1 MTSLSLIGGHVSVT
15 GGLAKGGLQYAS
27 DIGAEMIQVF
37 VSNPRGWTLAAG
49 DPGQDAKLRESGML
63 SFVHTPYLVNMG
75 SPSADT
81 LEKSVATV
89 RHSLQRA
96 YAIGAVGSV
105 VHTGSAVSQPRDDAM
120 RQLRDRLLPLLEEIP
135 EDGPDL
141 LLEPMAGQG
150 AMLCAT
156 VQDLEPYLAALDW
169 HPKAGVCLDTCHAFA
184 AGHDLSTPDGV
195 KETLD
200 ALHAIAPGRL
210 KLVHAN
216 DSKDVCG
223 SKKDRHENIGA
234 GHIGAQSFADL
245 MRHPA
250 VAGVPLCIET
260 PGGADK
266 HREDI
271 ETLKKL
277 RDTCPADDDQ
287 G

>member
-1 MTSLSLIGGHVSVT
+1 MTSLSLIGGQVSVT

-37 VSNPRGWTLAAG
+37 VSNPRGWSLAAG
-49 DPGQDAKLRESGML
+49 NPVQDARLVESGML
-63 SFVHTPYLVNMG
+63 SFVHAPYLINMG

-89 RHSLQRA
+89 RHGLLRSH
-96 YAIGAVGSV
+96 AIGAAGMVI
-105 VHTGSAVSQPRDDAM
+105 HTGSAVSQPREDAL
-120 RQLRDRLLPLLEEIP
+120 RQLHEHLLPLLEEIP
-135 EDGPDL
+135 DDGPDL

-169 HPKAGVCLDTCHAFA
+169 HPKAGICLDTCHAFA
-184 AGHDLSTPDGV
+184 AGHDLSTAEGV
-195 KETLD
+195 GETLD

-210 KLVHAN
+210 KLIHAN
-216 DSKDVCG
+216 DSKDVCD

-234 GHIGAQSFADL
+234 GHIGMDPFAEL
-245 MRHPA
+245 MRHP
-250 VAGVPLCIET
+250 VSAGVPLCIET
-260 PGGADK
+260 PGGVDK

-271 ETLKKL
+271 ELLKKL
-277 RDTCPADDDQ
+277 RDSDAA

>member
-1 MTSLSLIGGHVSVT
+1 MTSLSLIGGQVSVT

-37 VSNPRGWTLAAG
+37 VSNPRGWSLAAG
-49 DPGQDAKLRESGML
+49 NPVQDARLVESGML
-63 SFVHTPYLVNMG
+63 SFVHAPYLINMG

-89 RHSLQRA
+89 RHGLLRSH
-96 YAIGAVGSV
+96 AIGAAGMVI
-105 VHTGSAVSQPRDDAM
+105 HTGSAVSQPREDAL
-120 RQLRDRLLPLLEEIP
+120 RQLHEHLLPLLEEIP
-135 EDGPDL
+135 DDGPDL

-169 HPKAGVCLDTCHAFA
+169 HPKAGICLDTCHAFA
-184 AGHDLSTPDGV
+184 AGHDLSTAEGV
-195 KETLD
+195 GETLD

-210 KLVHAN
+210 KLIHAN
-216 DSKDVCG
+216 DSKDVCD

-234 GHIGAQSFADL
+234 GHIGMDPFAEL
-245 MRHPA
+245 MRHP
-250 VAGVPLCIET
+250 VSAGVPLCIET
-260 PGGADK
+260 PGGVDK

-271 ETLKKL
+271 ELLKKL
-277 RDTCPADDDQ
+277 RDSDAV

>member
-1 MTSLSLIGGHVSVT
+1 MTSLSLIGGQVSVT

-37 VSNPRGWTLAAG
+37 VSNPRGWSLAAG
-49 DPGQDAKLRESGML
+49 NPVQDARLVESGML
-63 SFVHTPYLVNMG
+63 SFVHAPYLINMG

-89 RHSLQRA
+89 RHGLLRSH
-96 YAIGAVGSV
+96 AIGAAGMVI
-105 VHTGSAVSQPRDDAM
+105 HTGSAVSQPREDAL
-120 RQLRDRLLPLLEEIP
+120 RQLHEHLLPLLEEIP
-135 EDGPDL
+135 DDGPDL

-169 HPKAGVCLDTCHAFA
+169 HPKAGICLDTCHAFA
-184 AGHDLSTPDGV
+184 AGHDLSTAEGV
-195 KETLD
+195 GETLD

-210 KLVHAN
+210 KLIHAN
-216 DSKDVCG
+216 DSKDVCD

-234 GHIGAQSFADL
+234 GHIGMEPFAEL
-245 MRHPA
+245 MRHP
-250 VAGVPLCIET
+250 VSAGVPLCIET
-260 PGGADK
+260 PGGVDK

-271 ETLKKL
+271 ELLKKL
-277 RDTCPADDDQ
+277 RDSDAAA
-287 G
+287 

>member
-1 MTSLSLIGGHVSVT
+1 MTPLSPIGGHVSVT
-15 GGLAKGGLQYAS
+15 GGLAKGGLRYAA

-37 VSNPRGWTLAAG
+37 VTNPRGWALAVGNPA
-49 DPGQDAKLRESGML
+49 QDAELRESGML
-63 SFVHTPYLVNMG
+63 SFVHAPYLVNLG

-89 RHSLQRA
+89 RHGLLRA
-96 YAIGAVGSV
+96 HTIGAKGLVI
-105 VHTGSAVSQPRDDAM
+105 HTGSAVTQHRDDAL
-120 RQLRDRLLPLLEEIP
+120 RQLHEHLLPLLEEIP

-169 HPKAGVCLDTCHAFA
+169 HPKAGICLDTCHAFA
-184 AGHDLSTPDGV
+184 AGHDLSTAEGV
-195 KETLD
+195 RETFD

-216 DSKDVCG
+216 DSKDVCD
-223 SKKDRHENIGA
+223 SKKDRHENIGS
-234 GHIGAQSFADL
+234 GHIGMQPFADM
-245 MRHPA
+245 MRHPV
-250 VAGVPLCIET
+250 VAGVSICIET
-260 PGGADK
+260 PGGAEK

-271 ETLKKL
+271 ELLKKL
-277 RDTCPADDDQ
+277 RDD
-287 G
+287 

>member
-1 MTSLSLIGGHVSVT
+1 MTSLSLIGGQVSVT

-37 VSNPRGWTLAAG
+37 VSNPRGWTPAMG
-49 DPGQDAKLRESGML
+49 NPVQDAKLIESGVL
-63 SFVHTPYLVNMG
+63 SFVHAPYLINMG

-89 RHSLQRA
+89 RHGLLRSH
-96 YAIGAVGSV
+96 AIGAAGMVI
-105 VHTGSAVSQPRDDAM
+105 HTGSAVSQPREDAL
-120 RQLRDRLLPLLEEIP
+120 RQLHEHLLPLLEEIP
-135 EDGPDL
+135 DDGPDL

-169 HPKAGVCLDTCHAFA
+169 HPKAGICLDTCHAFA
-184 AGHDLSTPDGV
+184 AGHDLSTVEGV
-195 KETLD
+195 GETLD

-210 KLVHAN
+210 KLIHAN
-216 DSKDVCG
+216 DSKDVCD

-234 GHIGAQSFADL
+234 GHIGMEPFAEL
-245 MRHPA
+245 MRHP
-250 VAGVPLCIET
+250 VSAGVPLCIET
-260 PGGADK
+260 PGGVDK

-271 ETLKKL
+271 ELLKKL
-277 RDTCPADDDQ
+277 RDGNA
-287 G
+287 GG